1 MKKLLKRIAPL
12 LLALVM
18 VMGSCLTVS
27 AAGNSL
33 DECLSSDFTPYKEY
47 LKNNSDE
54 NFPFVGV
61 LLSCSY
67 EAIQKEYLIAQT
79 QINHDMPIEINEK
92 KVIRSYLA
100 ILSFVWIFP
109 YIVGILS
116 CSPHL
121 GVMVYMPAMVL
132 FFTVAGILEKYLD
145 VFPFKKSTYRLINF
159 GVHAMFIVASFV
171 YFFIRLS

>member
-1 MKKLLKRIAPL
+1 MKKFLKTLGKSFRIILNIVLGVFAL
-12 LLALVM
+12 MFMISFIITLKWHFLVLAGL
-18 VMGSCLTVS
+18 MGVIYGLI
-27 AAGNSL
+27 L
-33 DECLSSDFTPYKEY
+33 
-47 LKNNSDE
+47 
-54 NFPFVGV
+54 

-67 EAIQKEYLIAQT
+67 EAIQKEHLIAQT

-132 FFTVAGILEKYLD
+132 FFVVAGILEKYLD
-145 VFPFKKSTYRLINF
+145 VFPFEKSTYRLINF
-159 GVHAMFIVASFV
+159 GVHAMFTVVSFV